1 MKLMKSKKGIA
12 LLAVLAVAVI
22 SAVGAYAYF
31 SSTGSADGTGKV
43 GTATGFTV
51 VAGSES
57 GNLFPLAYPNGAQ
70 ALTGGS
76 VTNAGSGYQNV
87 HQIVATITAPTEAV
101 TATGPNACSAS
112 DFALSSPGASWAI
125 TGASNGTATITP
137 DANLAP
143 AGVYNMTD
151 LSVSMVDNGANQ
163 DRCQGATVNIHYAV
177 S

>member
-1 MKLMKSKKGIA
+1 MKVIKSKKGVA
-12 LLAVLAVAVI
+12 LLATLAVAVI
-22 SAVGAYAYF
+22 AAVGAYAYF
-31 SSTGSADGTGKV
+31 TSTGSADGTGKV
-43 GTATGFTV
+43 GTSTGFTV

-57 GNLFPLAYPNGAQ
+57 GNLYPLTYPAGAQ

-76 VTNAGSGYQNV
+76 VTNPGSGYQNV
-87 HQIVATITAPTEAV
+87 HQIVATITAPTEALG
-101 TATGPNACSAS
+101 ATGPNACAAS
-112 DFALSSPGASWAI
+112 DFALSSPGSSWTI
-125 TGASNGTATITP
+125 TGASHGTATITP

-143 AGVYNMTD
+143 SGVYNMTD